1 MSASRPFRDRSRTAP
16 WVDGRKAVERYTA
29 GGRRW
34 WILSTANWI
43 VELAKWV
50 SSTPNFRVCETLAMV
65 LAAPDCRFG
74 RYRVCEQTPR
84 RGKADMQHQAFACCS
99 NSCSTIV
106 VFITLH
112 ALGFW
117 AAPPCHQPPAS
128 EDGSIRMESRSGDG
142 SSPGPP
148 PRLHHRPAGT
158 IEDPPVGQARFGG
171 FPGRVANL
179 VSLGTPSASSRPIWG
194 CVSGSAGGHK
204 KRGESRVEDE
214 DKARN
219 PFPPRVP
226 RVSLAAIR
234 PPPVWPPSTNSGL
247 HLSWRNLGV

>member
-1 MSASRPFRDRSRTAP
+1 LTCQRLVLSGIEAGPRP

-65 LAAPDCRFG
+65 LAAPECRFG

-84 RGKADMQHQAFACCS
+84 RGKADMQHRAFACCS

-148 PRLHHRPAGT
+148 PRLHHRPAPRNHRGSACWPSP
-158 IEDPPVGQARFGG
+158 IRRLPGSSREPCFAGNPIRQQPADLGLRFGFG
-171 FPGRVANL
+171 GRPRKTW
-179 VSLGTPSASSRPIWG
+179 GKPSGR
-194 CVSGSAGGHK
+194 
-204 KRGESRVEDE
+204 
-214 DKARN
+214 
-219 PFPPRVP
+219 
-226 RVSLAAIR
+226 
-234 PPPVWPPSTNSGL
+234 
-247 HLSWRNLGV
+247 